1 MVYDCVVNGILEWH
15 KTHLKASKATGSKAT
30 GSKAAGSK
38 SFDAPVWRLLR
49 HLTECDSLKSS
60 GTFLQNGLRCLLRN
74 ERVNVKKL
82 VDALQDAARLCLTA
96 RNTNTG
102 VGAGGAAAARNLSV
116 SIRVPVWL
124 LLVEVAARAAS
135 NDMIDAVVDSS
146 DAPPGDFAVGC
157 WARLLDHIKEE
168 EGAAGAA
175 GWAVNHSA
183 SMTAP
188 STASTGENAAPK
200 SGDLHEL
207 ATHVLRVVTLSADT
221 IPTDQAT
228 ETAGNMLALL
238 QVRVRG
244 GRGKGGN

>member
-1 MVYDCVVNGILEWH
+1 VNGILEWH
-15 KTHLKASKATGSKAT
+15 KTHIKASKATGSKAT
-30 GSKAAGSK
+30 GSK

-49 HLTECDSLKSS
+49 HLSECDSLKSS
-60 GTFLQNGLRCLLRN
+60 GGFLQNGLRCILRN

-96 RNTNTG
+96 RNANTG
-102 VGAGGAAAARNLSV
+102 VGAGGAAAARNLGV

-135 NDMIDAVVDSS
+135 NDMIDAVVEAS

-157 WARLLDHIKEE
+157 WARLLEHIKEE

-188 STASTGENAAPK
+188 PTGEHAAPK

-238 QVRVRG
+238 QVRG
-244 GRGKGGN
+244 GAGGLRWKQSRTRKRR